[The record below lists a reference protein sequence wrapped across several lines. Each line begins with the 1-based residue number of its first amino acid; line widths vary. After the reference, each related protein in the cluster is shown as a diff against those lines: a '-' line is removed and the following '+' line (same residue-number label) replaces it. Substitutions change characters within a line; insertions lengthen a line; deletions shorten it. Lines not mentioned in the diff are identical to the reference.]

1 MSTVDRARRYAQVEY
16 ALPRTPASARWARHM
31 TRDFLDGGPNGAASG
46 AAGSR
51 SRAEDAELV
60 VSELV
65 ANAAEHGRSACRLRL
80 RARTGRLVVEVHD
93 DGDLLPVTLP
103 GSTVAER
110 GRGMTLVHA
119 LADRV
124 TISPGRGGGKTVLAV
139 LPVGSG

>member
-1 MSTVDRARRYAQVEY
+1 MDRARRYAQVEY

-31 TRDFLDGGPNGAASG
+31 TRDFLDGRPGAASG
-46 AAGSR
+46 AACSR
-51 SRAEDAELV
+51 SRAQDAELV

-65 ANAAEHGRSACRLRL
+65 ANAAEHGNSACRLRL

-93 DGDLLPVTLP
+93 DGDHLPVALP

-124 TISPGRGGGKTVLAV
+124 TVSPGRRGGKTVLAV
-139 LPVGSG
+139 LPVGSD